1 MSLYPPST
9 GIRVGRRWVGCSPG
23 PHVVQLSCSEPSSE
37 EHETRRRSPGRR
49 PREKEPEMEAQAA
62 PSAKRKVVTIA
73 LAALPLL
80 FAIAGPAWRAVV
92 AALVAALVA
101 GAFNPAQPGRVGLLT
116 VGPAVV
122 VAAVRVSPNA
132 LSSPILFLSMLLIF
146 PGVIAASGLVA
157 SYAGAGM
164 ARALQWG
171 CKALNE
177 RRGRR
182 RRRRAGYASSR
193 GVATDGR
200 RRSGARHPELAAT
213 GMGLGRRAPDRTL
226 AVAVS
231 PPLRTAHPLLKA
243 NGLLPTEQRM
253 KGTGAGRREGVDGR
267 ADGAATTPGRRSS
280 PGAPAG
286 SLRVGRGQLVVTT
299 T

>member
-62 PSAKRKVVTIA
+62 PSAKRKVVPIA

-92 AALVAALVA
+92 AAFVAALAA
-101 GAFNPAQPGRVGLLT
+101 GAFNPAQPGRAGLLT
-116 VGPAVV
+116 VAPAVV

-132 LSSPILFLSMLLIF
+132 LSSPTLFLFMLLIF

-164 ARALQWG
+164 ARAL
-171 CKALNE
+171 
-177 RRGRR
+177 RRGVQGDSMSTEDGGGGEERGTPR
-182 RRRRAGYASSR
+182 PEESEQTDNDDQELDTPSWRQRAWAW
-193 GVATDGR
+193 VEA
-200 RRSGARHPELAAT
+200 
-213 GMGLGRRAPDRTL
+213 
-226 AVAVS
+226 
-231 PPLRTAHPLLKA
+231 LLTV
-243 NGLLPTEQRM
+243 PW
-253 KGTGAGRREGVDGR
+253 
-267 ADGAATTPGRRSS
+267 P
-280 PGAPAG
+280 
-286 SLRVGRGQLVVTT
+286 
-299 T
+299 